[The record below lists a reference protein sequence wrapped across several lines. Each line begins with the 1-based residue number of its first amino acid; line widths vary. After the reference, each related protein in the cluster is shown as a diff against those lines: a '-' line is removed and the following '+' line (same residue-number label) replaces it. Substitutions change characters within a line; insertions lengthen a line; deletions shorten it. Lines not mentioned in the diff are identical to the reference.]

1 MDRESVN
8 VLLQAWREGDSSAL
22 DRAMP
27 LVYQELHRL
36 ASHFMRGER
45 AGHTLSPTDLVQEAY
60 LRFSKDEK
68 SEFQDRVHFFAVA
81 ARHMRRIL
89 IDHARRRDADKRGG
103 GLRPS
108 TLDESLVASGRPEE
122 LCALDDALDALATCD
137 RRKAQAVE
145 LRYFGGMSLAEIA
158 SALEVHENTVASDL
172 RLGEAWLHRHL
183 RQAT

>member
-1 MDRESVN
+1 MADESVT
-8 VLLQAWREGDSSAL
+8 VLLKAWRDGDSVAL

-27 LVYQELHRL
+27 LVYKELHRL
-36 ASHFMRGER
+36 ASDFMSVER
-45 AGHTLSPTDLVQEAY
+45 AGHTLSATDLVQEAY
-60 LRFSKDEK
+60 LRFSRGEQP
-68 SEFQDRVHFFAVA
+68 EFQDRTHFFAIA

-108 TLDESLVASGRPEE
+108 TLDESLVAAARPEE
-122 LCALDDALDALATCD
+122 LCELDDALEALATFD

-158 SALEVHENTVASDL
+158 SALEVHENTVARGL
-172 RLGEAWLHRHL
+172 RLGEAWLHSQL
-183 RQAT
+183 RQTT